1 MVDRGRIDKGACA
14 DIAVIDLD
22 RITDRATFL
31 EPHQYSDGIE
41 FLFVNGVLSI
51 DRGRATDG
59 GGGRGLRR
67 T

>member
-1 MVDRGRIDKGACA
+1 MIEENQIDLAQAIRSMTSLPAEKFNMVDRGRIDEGACA

-22 RITDRATFL
+22 RITDRAT
-31 EPHQYSDGIE
+31 
-41 FLFVNGVLSI
+41 
-51 DRGRATDG
+51 DG